1 MLDGRKTGSDEGNVG
16 IGAFGSGSA
25 DLLVWT
31 AGASIALAGALRFG
45 TRAVFCERGLVIVK
59 TFRNSDLKGR
69 SASESGG

>member
-45 TRAVFCERGLVIVK
+45 TRAVFWERVLVTVE
-59 TFRNSDLKGR
+59 TFRDSGFEEK
-69 SASESGG
+69 SASGSGG